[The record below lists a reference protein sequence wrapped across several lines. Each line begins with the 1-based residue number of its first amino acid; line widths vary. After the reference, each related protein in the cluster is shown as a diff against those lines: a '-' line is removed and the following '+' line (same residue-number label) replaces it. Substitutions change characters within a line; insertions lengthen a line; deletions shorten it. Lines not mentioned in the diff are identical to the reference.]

1 MVSRRKPRQYPRTA
15 RLNQLLRE
23 ILAEELDHIGDE
35 RLELLAITSV
45 DVDADLFRAM
55 VYFDSLDGPD
65 GDEAVLEALDDA
77 RKRLRQAVGRQARI
91 KRVPE
96 LVFLPDPAVREG
108 GRIEAILAEI
118 GPLADDIPVPD
129 EMDPEPTSPADAGP
143 ADAGPADAGPA
154 HED

>member
-143 ADAGPADAGPA
+143 ADAGPA

>member
-35 RLELLAITSV
+35 RLELLSITSV
-45 DVDADLFRAM
+45 DVDNDLHRAL
-55 VYFDSLDGPD
+55 VYFDSLPGPE
-65 GDEAVLEALDDA
+65 GDEEVLDALDDA

-118 GPLADDIPVPD
+118 GPISDDIPVPD
-129 EMDPEPTSPADAGP
+129 EMDPEPVAPPETDPPDADLAE
-143 ADAGPADAGPA
+143 A
-154 HED
+154 

>member
-55 VYFDSLDGPD
+55 VYFDSLEGPE
-65 GDEAVLEALDDA
+65 GDVEVLEALDDA

-129 EMDPEPTSPADAGP
+129 EMDPEPAAPIDTDPAAG
-143 ADAGPADAGPA
+143 D
-154 HED
+154 